1 MYRLIRAFQ
10 ILLGQVFPRELLG
23 FSKRCKL
30 LFRRKHV
37 LPTSIPVG
45 KRYAIVV
52 HYLNYSPITNLI
64 KLIELLES
72 NDIVPLLVI
81 NSNNL
86 LHDLD
91 RRLTQKNLPIILR
104 INFGSD
110 FGAYKDGYKYLR
122 KCDFFQDIK
131 ELFFVN
137 DSIVYTERA
146 CKFLEL
152 IVSKHGDHNCIWL
165 HRQGTVHAS
174 STLLR
179 FEMRADTRR
188 KLNVFW
194 TYYFPWES
202 KHLRVRLGEHFL
214 TRLFTPTYFKAAVDK
229 VVLNHK
235 TFSKMKP
242 HEITQFLYWLK
253 KSNIDEDKINS
264 LLTLLENH
272 KYQDLTL
279 ECINLFQQSNSLG
292 FYLCREFGVPIK
304 FDVLRSSLVRK
315 SDLRL
320 YLSSINNKDEWV
332 EEFKYFVDKP
342 LKF

>member
-1 MYRLIRAFQ
+1 MIRLIRAFQ
-10 ILLGQVFPRELLG
+10 ILLVQVFPKELLG
-23 FSKRCKL
+23 ISKRFKL
-30 LFRRKHV
+30 FFCRKHL
-37 LPTSIPVG
+37 LPASIPVG

-52 HYLNYSPITNLI
+52 HYLNYSPVTNLI

-81 NSNNL
+81 NSDNL

-91 RRLTQKNLPIILR
+91 HRLTQINLPIIRRL
-104 INFGSD
+104 NFGAD

-122 KCDFFQDIK
+122 KCDFFGDIK

-137 DSIVYTERA
+137 DSVVYTESA

-152 IVSKHGDHNCIWL
+152 IVSKHGDHNCIWF

-179 FEMRADTRR
+179 FEMGADTRR
-188 KLNVFW
+188 KLTVFW
-194 TYYFPWES
+194 TCYFPWES

-242 HEITQFLYWLK
+242 HEITQFIYWLK
-253 KSNIDEDKINS
+253 MSKIDDGKLKS

-272 KYQDLTL
+272 KYQELTL
-279 ECINLFQQSNSLG
+279 ESINLFQQSNSLG
-292 FYLCREFGVPIK
+292 FYLCREFGVPVK
-304 FDVLRSSLVRK
+304 FDVLRSRLASIL
-315 SDLRL
+315 DLRL
-320 YLSSINNKDEWV
+320 YLSATNTEDEWV
-332 EEFKYFVDKP
+332 EEFKYFIDKP
-342 LKF
+342 PKF